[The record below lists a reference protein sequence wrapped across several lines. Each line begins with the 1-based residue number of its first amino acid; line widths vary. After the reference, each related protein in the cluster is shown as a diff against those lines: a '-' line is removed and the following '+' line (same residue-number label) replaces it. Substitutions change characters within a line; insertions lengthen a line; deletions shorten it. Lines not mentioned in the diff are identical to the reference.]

1 MGDSFEEEE
10 KYFYAFIYKVL
21 HKGCPK
27 INARFEL
34 NIELKREFVYI
45 IKFLFNCI
53 KLGILYQQ

>member
-1 MGDSFEEEE
+1 MGGSFEEEE

-34 NIELKREFVYI
+34 NIELKRELVYI
-45 IKFLFNCI
+45 NIS
-53 KLGILYQQ
+53 

>member
-1 MGDSFEEEE
+1 MGGSFEEEE

-34 NIELKREFVYI
+34 NIELKRELVYI
-45 IKFLFNCI
+45 NISWFSEDFYLFV
-53 KLGILYQQ
+53 